1 MNENRLSNPPSVKV
15 DDYFPIAQ
23 QLLRNSRWRLYLT
36 QEEGAVFELAA
47 SDHLLWTSMM
57 HNPLSCFDRPEFKVL
72 GYFCEDEDS
81 DEGHMGARSSS
92 QQTVIAFRIRSMLFE
107 QLLPNMYGASV
118 TTAIVTEPSS
128 SSRKL
133 IEKED
138 AVMKD
143 AFTEEDGAVVPMSG
157 PAIAS
162 STDSTLLPNSLPQ
175 SKSYGDS
182 LEHVKIDVD
191 KTLTCNYDV
200 SDLIPIDDMYYSL
213 EYDAEL
219 LASSAVQD
227 QADEPETVMK
237 LEGNSSLATQLEG
250 GESSEIHASLKHLF
264 QTIHH
269 NADPQQL
276 RDLRKLLTEVRPSKS
291 KWANDDRQGQ
301 EQLYEALD
309 NVLSELKNYTE
320 HSLPFLKPVQKREA
334 PNYFDIIARPM
345 DLGTDSIYR
354 RHATAMK
361 RRSTDLL
368 KKVPEITIKNS
379 GDSDSEEDVDNKADG
394 KNTLNPT
401 MTPIDS
407 LAAAST
413 TSSSTPWAGSSL
425 SSNDI
430 NRNSD
435 DPKTQRQNQHMQ
447 GDEMQIDTNEQTR
460 FMSTPT
466 GERQGQQEDVSD
478 DRWMQ
483 TRRWKQA
490 TLSYRRDYLHQR
502 DEQSKLSF
510 ADRLACVRRPEEM
523 QSFMC
528 ALDAYLN
535 RNHLRKRFFSSS
547 DPDLKLLEQIRLGG
561 SSDGSEAS
569 IPSVQQLYA
578 SATGASSR
586 MGAFGA
592 LPLHSTTKE
601 QHTALESSDDK
612 SNAVTDERNL
622 RASEAFRLSF
632 LPELQYCTSS
642 LSQIHPQPSSLPGDL
657 DPFFA
662 PPEDRAA
669 PKIPRAPMPTMS
681 EYPEFVPDPKS
692 LLHASMTKNVLEL
705 QHLKDTFYKILAKQ
719 APLQPFE
726 LSLPNPVP
734 RDPYKPLWCADDLP
748 PPAINRISAQSILRK
763 MCSVVIAHAG
773 FDGVC
778 ESALASITEIAVH
791 FFSNIGRTLRV
802 YLDKYS
808 HFLSPEII
816 LIHTLSSNGIEDQQ
830 ALETYIHNDVLRL
843 GVKLTDIRR
852 KLDAAYSQL
861 DRSPDHVVADDDV
874 IFEES
879 QDQIISGNLFQ
890 DMGVDLLG
898 LKDFGIDITSIPT
911 ELWNRKA
918 EKPLR
923 VRLKRTF
930 LDGSAAAATATSLNQ
945 LPEDTL
951 LKLHEVWP
959 PIDPSKHIGLLRSFY
974 SRKGMT
980 VEDLVANENRHKNKD
995 EKLMLKYAIQG
1006 RKRLP
1011 SGYLQAEESKKRKR
1025 KNDGKT
1031 PGASTT
1037 PSTTTPGATA
1047 ISGSQPPSSTP
1058 GVAAVASLSPGH
1070 TPAAITTHVA
1080 ATASVS
1086 KNLSTPNSA
1095 GQSTNPASVSSADSQ
1110 RPQMIKT
1117 ESKPR
1122 KDERRSIL
1130 RKVGS

>member
-490 TLSYRRDYLHQR
+490 TLSYRRDYLAAARMVQKPTYPAY
-502 DEQSKLSF
+502 SSY
-510 ADRLACVRRPEEM
+510 M
-523 QSFMC
+523 Q
-528 ALDAYLN
+528 A
-535 RNHLRKRFFSSS
+535 
-547 DPDLKLLEQIRLGG
+547 QLG
-561 SSDGSEAS
+561 
-569 IPSVQQLYA
+569 
-578 SATGASSR
+578 TSSR
-586 MGAFGA
+586 MGTFGA